1 MFENEGIL
9 HLFYGW
15 INLCGIQNQ
24 RSQGLI
30 PVFSIFS
37 VCLHMGGE
45 EVKKNRKERNKGKE
59 RKENVSRRIYFLHV
73 WFAQEKER
81 KINDLTYQK
90 EFDFFFFAKKN

>member
-1 MFENEGIL
+1 M
-9 HLFYGW
+9 
-15 INLCGIQNQ
+15 
-24 RSQGLI
+24 I

-73 WFAQEKER
+73 WFAQEKEG
-81 KINDLTYQK
+81 K
-90 EFDFFFFAKKN
+90 